1 MSPSISTIST
11 SVPSTVVNVSHEAK
25 TNESRAVVTPGGSE
39 PSPATDPQV
48 SKSKLPQ
55 KIDSGVFLHPDG
67 SRLLYRPDENFE
79 ARMCCGQVTSCDKGL
94 MEFLA
99 KTLVSLSVLSF
110 CFIQL
115 SQGQQ
120 SEFASSTIS
129 LILGTYLGGKI
140 MTGAEKTPVKK

>member
-1 MSPSISTIST
+1 M
-11 SVPSTVVNVSHEAK
+11 
-25 TNESRAVVTPGGSE
+25 ESKDDKA
-39 PSPATDPQV
+39 
-48 SKSKLPQ
+48 
-55 KIDSGVFLHPDG
+55 IDVAPKQPDAPDG
-67 SRLLYRPDENFE
+67 KLFEPDEE
-79 ARMCCGQVTSCDKGL
+79 YDMRMCCGQVTSCDKGL

-99 KTLVSLSVLSF
+99 KTVVSLSVLSF

-140 MTGAEKTPVKK
+140 MTGTEKKKASP

>member
-1 MSPSISTIST
+1 MESKDTA
-11 SVPSTVVNVSHEAK
+11 NV
-25 TNESRAVVTPGGSE
+25 
-39 PSPATDPQV
+39 
-48 SKSKLPQ
+48 
-55 KIDSGVFLHPDG
+55 IDVAPKQSDAPDG
-67 SRLLYRPDENFE
+67 KLFEPDEE
-79 ARMCCGQVTSCDKGL
+79 YEMRMCCGQVTSCDKGL

-140 MTGAEKTPVKK
+140 MTGTEKKKASP

>member
-1 MSPSISTIST
+1 MESKDTA
-11 SVPSTVVNVSHEAK
+11 NV
-25 TNESRAVVTPGGSE
+25 
-39 PSPATDPQV
+39 
-48 SKSKLPQ
+48 
-55 KIDSGVFLHPDG
+55 IDVAPNQPPDG
-67 SRLLYRPDENFE
+67 KLFEPDIQYE

-99 KTLVSLSVLSF
+99 KTVVSLSVLSF
-110 CFIQL
+110 CFVQL

-140 MTGAEKTPVKK
+140 MTGTEKKKASP